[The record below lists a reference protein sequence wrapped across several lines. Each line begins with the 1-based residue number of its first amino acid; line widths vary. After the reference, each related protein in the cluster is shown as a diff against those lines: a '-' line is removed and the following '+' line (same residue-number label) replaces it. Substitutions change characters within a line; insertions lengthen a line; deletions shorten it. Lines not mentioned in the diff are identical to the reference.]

1 MANVIIFSISFW
13 EPFLIALL
21 PESFVFNFYDKPST
35 NFKIISTS
43 PATST
48 PCCHHDAHWGKAF
61 ARLGQGCSTSEKGG
75 LITFGKA
82 VQENTLT
89 KVCCW
94 WSMVHCVQGTCHSL
108 GRATGT
114 CGTYGCTCSDR
125 WELIYKC
132 NETSEGRFT
141 CFCRKRVWG
150 TIYALFACNFWT
162 RRGWSCSPPAK
173 RRGKA
178 LSRTRSAR

>member
-1 MANVIIFSISFW
+1 MANVIIFSISS
-13 EPFLIALL
+13 I
-21 PESFVFNFYDKPST
+21 T
-35 NFKIISTS
+35 STS

-61 ARLGQGCSTSEKGG
+61 ARLGQGCSTSKKGG

-94 WSMVHCVQGTCHSL
+94 WSVVHCVQGTCHSL

-125 WELIYKC
+125 WELTYKR

-141 CFCRKRVWG
+141 CRKQVEAQYMRF
-150 TIYALFACNFWT
+150 FACNFWT

-173 RRGKA
+173 KRGEA